1 MFQSMRHLSLAAAA
15 LVMALPA
22 SAQSSLGLSRLEAEI
37 GISGD
42 GSQDLAEARI
52 SGDFR
57 ITGAHGLQIDLSAF
71 DYPGG
76 YLGQI
81 DGHLY
86 LQPGNRSKYGL
97 FGSLADVDGR
107 EATIAFAGA
116 EGLFALTGRTTLET
130 RAGIGYAR
138 PGALDFVA
146 AEARLSQAVT
156 GALSVH
162 VAAQVAEIQEQSL
175 DTRAWGAE
183 IGLTWHPAEGPLAIT
198 AAAGTTGLDG
208 RDSVPADGYI
218 RLGVSWSFGGGSDAR
233 RPVAEHGFTSPR
245 PFDPLLRR
253 GRF

>member
-1 MFQSMRHLSLAAAA
+1 MFQSLRHLSLAAAA
-15 LVMALPA
+15 LVVALPA
-22 SAQSSLGLSRLEAEI
+22 AAQSSLGLSRLEAAI
-37 GISGD
+37 GLTGD
-42 GSQDLAEARI
+42 GSQDLAEARL

-57 ITGAHGLQIDLSAF
+57 ITGAHGLQIDLSAV

-86 LQPGNRSKYGL
+86 LQPGARSKYGL

-107 EATIAFAGA
+107 EVTIALAGA
-116 EGLFALTGRTTLET
+116 EGLFALSDRTRLET

-146 AEARLSQAVT
+146 AEVRLSHAVND
-156 GALSVH
+156 ALSLH
-162 VAAQVAEIQEQSL
+162 AAAQVAEIQEQSL

-183 IGLTWHPAEGPLAIT
+183 IGLTWHPAEAPLAIT

-208 RDSVPADGYI
+208 RDSAPADGYI
-218 RLGVSWSFGGGSDAR
+218 RLGVSWSFGGGRDAR
-233 RPVAEHGFTSPR
+233 APLSEQGFTSPR